1 MRFHRTNEFVWE
13 ILEAYERRE
22 KKARCVNVR
31 SSGTSSRAAPRVIV
45 IWHRWCNW
53 CTGSTWCDIFYWTPR
68 LNTPKSAYMC
78 CVKRFVLSMYARY
91 SLAFVAREPR
101 RKYRIIR
108 SGKIIV
114 MRFLF
119 LLLLLRA
126 QRWQMK
132 LQSFEYRAKW
142 SISLRW
148 SEQFRDD
155 HQPLYFAYRYNST
168 KITLHRVT
176 LFNCRTQTIT
186 TRIFL
191 SHY

>member
-1 MRFHRTNEFVWE
+1 MDRNVDVQCAFTGPTNSSGKYSKRT
-13 ILEAYERRE
+13 RGE
-22 KKARCVNVR
+22 KKKRAVQMFALAVPLRALHHALSSYGTDDVTDVLAVR
-31 SSGTSSRAAPRVIV
+31 DAIFSTELHGLIHRKVRTCAA
-45 IWHRWCNW
+45 WNALYSA
-53 CTGSTWCDIFYWTPR
+53 CTRDIR
-68 LNTPKSAYMC
+68 LH
-78 CVKRFVLSMYARY
+78 
-91 SLAFVAREPR
+91 VAREPR

-155 HQPLYFAYRYNST
+155 HQLSYFAYRYNST

-176 LFNCRTQTIT
+176 LFNCRT
-186 TRIFL
+186 
-191 SHY
+191 